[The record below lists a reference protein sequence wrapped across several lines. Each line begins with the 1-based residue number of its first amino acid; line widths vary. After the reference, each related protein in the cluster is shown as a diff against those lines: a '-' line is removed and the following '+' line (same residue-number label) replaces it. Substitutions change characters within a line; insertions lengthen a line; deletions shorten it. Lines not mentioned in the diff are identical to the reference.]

1 MKEEKKNKIKNILG
15 WIVAMIEAIVMGIDK
30 F

>member
-1 MKEEKKNKIKNILG
+1 MKEEKKTKIKNILG
-15 WIVAMIEAIVMGIDK
+15 WIVAMVEAIIMGIDK